1 MGRRKDPSE
10 WTPAYRARM
19 ERGAREGKSKSEARG
34 FHPAEAKAKQRRDEK
49 LAETYTNK
57 RDFNRAKSIQDIERK
72 QSSLTLKMETGQ
84 VKQGD
89 AAMKTWQILE
99 DVKKTLKTIFNE
111 ERKKGEKTPGY
122 DYDKLQA
129 QLKKQ
134 YKQLQ
139 RLSKK
144 LGYDVFEWKTGKE
157 NKDMFYH

>member
-19 ERGAREGKSKSEARG
+19 ERGAAAGKTKAEARG
-34 FHPAEAKAKQRRDEK
+34 HGKDIVKREPVQEH
-49 LAETYTNK
+49 YTNK

-99 DVKKTLKTIFNE
+99 EVKQTLKTIFTE
-111 ERKKGEKTPGY
+111 ERKEKKSPDY